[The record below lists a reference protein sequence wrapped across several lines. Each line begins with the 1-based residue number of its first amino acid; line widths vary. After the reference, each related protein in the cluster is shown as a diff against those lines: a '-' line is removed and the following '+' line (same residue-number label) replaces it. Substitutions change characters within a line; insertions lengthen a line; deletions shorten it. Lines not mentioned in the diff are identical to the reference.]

1 MRLTKCLCNDR
12 KSADEAEQLE
22 RLLCLLEMMS
32 GSGWQ
37 QQIRLEMEV
46 VAAEVEVQGMG
57 FVWQNITKH
66 LFAAAASQRQGLR
79 GWQAQRE
86 EDT

>member
-57 FVWQNITKH
+57 FV
-66 LFAAAASQRQGLR
+66 
-79 GWQAQRE
+79 
-86 EDT
+86 